1 MKIKK
6 KRKARKVSNKPKV
19 EMKIVYS
26 DKINPGDTVCCGDI
40 HGRLDLLD
48 VFLESVRGKQATV
61 ILLGDMIDR
70 GPDDLGV
77 LERVEKLLEEPGAW
91 GLEAAYALRGNHE
104 QMYLDACEGYK
115 ISTWANNGGKYRD
128 LDRMSLH
135 SNWVRNLPI
144 YMTVGD
150 TLFTHAGTW
159 PGVDPA
165 ESIEAGKVD
174 GFVWLREPFMTV
186 GPELEKWTDKLKR
199 VVHGHTPFFED
210 DLLGQVNVSQK
221 GDRIGIDSG
230 GYFTSILTSY
240 NATQNTFTQHTV

>member
-1 MKIKK
+1 MKTT
-6 KRKARKVSNKPKV
+6 
-19 EMKIVYS
+19 
-26 DKINPGDTVCCGDI
+26 DINPGDCLAVGDV

-48 VFLESVRGKQATV
+48 VFLESVRGTQATV
-61 ILLGDMIDR
+61 ILLGDLIDR

-77 LERVEKLLEEPGAW
+77 LERVEKLLEEPEAW

-104 QMYLDACEGYK
+104 QMYLDACEGYGVD
-115 ISTWANNGGKYRD
+115 IWFNNGGNYLE
-128 LDRMSLH
+128 LDQLSLH

-144 YMTVGD
+144 YMVVGD

-165 ESIEAGKVD
+165 ESIAAGKAD
-174 GFVWLREPFMTV
+174 GLVWLREPFMTI
-186 GPELEKWTDKLKR
+186 GPQLEKWTDSLKR

-210 DLLGQVNVSQK
+210 ELLGQVNVSQK

-230 GYFTSILTSY
+230 GYFTNILTSY
-240 NATQNTFTQHTV
+240 NSTQGTFTQHTVQADA